1 MSFLNRRV
9 KYLDNLRVFLTCL
22 VICHHQ
28 VIAFGA
34 PGGWYYV
41 AAAPTDVVSFVLLTM
56 FVAVN
61 QAFFMSL
68 FFFVAAF
75 FTPQSLDKK
84 GVRRFIKD
92 RLMRLGIPLI
102 VYFFLLNPS
111 VVYLARL
118 FKGQIEPGYFRFMA
132 TRLLTCVSPGPMWFV
147 LALLMF
153 TAVYVAVFARRQ
165 RRGASSFRMPFPGN
179 RRILIFIVGI
189 GFFTFLLRLVC
200 PLGTEILN
208 LQIAYF
214 PLYIAMF
221 VFGIFAYRSSWLE
234 EIRARQTAL
243 WFRMALVL
251 IISLP
256 LILVLGG
263 ALKGAGDTFRGGLHW
278 QAYVYAAWEPF
289 VCVGISLKLAALFRA
304 RLNITNK
311 ITQHAAKSSYTA
323 YIIHPFF
330 VVVGT
335 YLAKAWPL
343 PSLAIVLLLCPL
355 VVVACFLSADLIRQ
369 LPLLNKIL

>member
-1 MSFLNRRV
+1 
-9 KYLDNLRVFLTCL
+9 
-22 VICHHQ
+22 

-92 RLMRLGIPLI
+92 RLMRLGIPLA
-102 VYFFLLNPS
+102 VYFFFLHPS
-111 VVYLARL
+111 VVYLAQL

-132 TRLLTCVSPGPMWFV
+132 ARLLTCVSPGPMWFV

-153 TAVYVAVFARRQ
+153 TAVYVAVYVAVFAWRQ
-165 RRGASSFRMPFPGN
+165 RRGAFSLRIPFPDN
-179 RRILIFIVGI
+179 RRILVFIVGI
-189 GFFTFLLRLVC
+189 GFATFLLRLKC

-234 EIRARQTAL
+234 EIQTRQTAL
-243 WFRMALVL
+243 WFRTALVL
-251 IISLP
+251 IFTLP

-263 ALKGAGDTFRGGLHW
+263 ALKGASDAFRGGPHW

-289 VCVGISLKLAALFRA
+289 VCVGISLKLVTLFRA
-304 RLNITNK
+304 RLNITNR

-330 VVVGT
+330 VVTGT

-343 PSLAIVLLLCPL
+343 PSLAIVLLVCPL